1 MGRARSASPTPAPAL
16 EKGSSTALQRSKQ
29 RSSLG
34 SDCSVS
40 TVLAVAPADGSASV
54 ASGAPTRSAGLRPPL
69 SADLR
74 VLQAVKAAALSSSP
88 VQVGEAAAARS
99 VHTAAR
105 AAQPPSMA
113 KLEKGSAA
121 SPAPMSSDLRALPEV
136 KAAATT
142 PPKRSCPRLSCS
154 GVSAQRMLRVVAAQ
168 ALEFVGWAWRAV
180 LVELRAQN

>member
-1 MGRARSASPTPAPAL
+1 
-16 EKGSSTALQRSKQ
+16 
-29 RSSLG
+29 
-34 SDCSVS
+34 
-40 TVLAVAPADGSASV
+40 
-54 ASGAPTRSAGLRPPL
+54 
-69 SADLR
+69 
-74 VLQAVKAAALSSSP
+74 
-88 VQVGEAAAARS
+88 
-99 VHTAAR
+99 
-105 AAQPPSMA
+105 MA